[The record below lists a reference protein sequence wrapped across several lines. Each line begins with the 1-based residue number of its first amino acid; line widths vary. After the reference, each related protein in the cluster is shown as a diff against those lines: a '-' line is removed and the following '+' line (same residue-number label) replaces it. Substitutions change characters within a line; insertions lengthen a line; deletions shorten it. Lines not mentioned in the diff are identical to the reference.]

1 MKRAGSKVP
10 FVTAGILAAASFF
23 LAAAAEPPKSGKP
36 ASPPAPK
43 AKAKAPSEAKESP
56 GLPAPD
62 YLSET
67 ARALLRK
74 KMDRHGLDARDLMLG
89 VTLLRYDVAQG
100 AAQRI
105 ASEPRLVRPVAGG
118 EDDLNAALPER
129 FFVLQDEAR
138 MRAQAV
144 AAAAGKHDDKALAE
158 SYGLLVQ
165 TCVACHSVYLKRQ

>member
-1 MKRAGSKVP
+1 MKHTGPKVP
-10 FVTAGILAAASFF
+10 FVIAGVLAATSFLLAS
-23 LAAAAEPPKSGKP
+23 AAEPPKSGKP
-36 ASPPAPK
+36 TSAAAPK
-43 AKAKAPSEAKESP
+43 ARAKTPADAKGEP

-74 KMDRHGLDARDLMLG
+74 KMDRHGLDAKDLMFG
-89 VTLLRYDVAQG
+89 VTLLRYDVAKD

-138 MRAQAV
+138 LRAQAV
-144 AAAAGKHDDKALAE
+144 AAAASNRDDKALAE
-158 SYGLLVQ
+158 SYGRLVE
-165 TCVACHSVYLKRQ
+165 TCVSCHSVYLKRQ